1 MFFRTFATVVCCL
14 LIAGVPAFA
23 RDTSTIVVPQ
33 PSTPTQVTPQ
43 APKVETPATK
53 AETATPD
60 SGTQPSKT
68 KKALAQAAVV
78 AAIIAASIAFYK
90 ADSGG
95 PCACPN
101 DVDRAGRKCGKRSAH
116 SRSGGYDVTCYPSDV
131 TPDMISSWRA
141 ENEK

>member
-1 MFFRTFATVVCCL
+1 MFSSKLLAVVCCFL
-14 LIAGVPAFA
+14 LSSGQVLAQDASPNI
-23 RDTSTIVVPQ
+23 TT
-33 PSTPTQVTPQ
+33 PSPT
-43 APKVETPATK
+43 TK
-53 AETATPD
+53 AQPVALPD
-60 SGTQPSKT
+60 AKAAPEQDKPPSKT
-68 KKALAQAAVV
+68 KKVLAQAAVI
-78 AAIIAASIAFYK
+78 AAIIAASVAFYK

-131 TPDMISSWRA
+131 TPEMISSWRA